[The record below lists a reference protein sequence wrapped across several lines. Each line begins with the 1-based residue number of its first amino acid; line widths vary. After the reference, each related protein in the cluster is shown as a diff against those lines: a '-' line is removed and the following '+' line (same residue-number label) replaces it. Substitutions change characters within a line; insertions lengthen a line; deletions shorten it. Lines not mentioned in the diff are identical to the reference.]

1 LNKSTANEL
10 RGGREEPTLQAP
22 SAESGIAPVEDVK
35 LQFTKYDSV
44 YDLLEDVQSERHI
57 RSISRNSWVRVGN
70 DKYILSE
77 SSGWLTL
84 EKENDIFNV
93 RHVMKFTDPVSEQA
107 QFTRPRLIASGSDLE
122 TAVRAADT
130 YASDKFEEHF
140 IASWKPW
147 RQNPA
152 TAGQIKLLN
161 QAGIRKGKVQ
171 AGELNR
177 GQAADMITKL
187 KFGGK
192 KRFKQNEMQRRKA
205 ERQADA
211 AKKMSELQKR
221 TEVKVG
227 PLEG

>member
-1 LNKSTANEL
+1 
-10 RGGREEPTLQAP
+10 
-22 SAESGIAPVEDVK
+22 
-35 LQFTKYDSV
+35 
-44 YDLLEDVQSERHI
+44 
-57 RSISRNSWVRVGN
+57 
-70 DKYILSE
+70 
-77 SSGWLTL
+77 
-84 EKENDIFNV
+84 
-93 RHVMKFTDPVSEQA
+93 MKFASIVTDQPQY
-107 QFTRPRLIASGSDLE
+107 TRPRLIASGSDFE

-152 TAGQIKLLN
+152 TAGQVKLLN
-161 QAGIRKGKVQ
+161 QARIRKGKVR
-171 AGELNR
+171 AGDLTR

-192 KRFKQNEMQRRKA
+192 RRFKQNEDERRKA
-205 ERQADA
+205 EREADA
-211 AKKMSELQKR
+211 ANRLSELQKR